1 MGKNNVWIGYAVG
14 QFASFF
20 LTLLRMIP
28 LALANRLSRS
38 RVPREG
44 EVIISL
50 TSHGNR
56 INRVH
61 YTLES
66 IFRGHEKAPVVLW
79 LDRADYEAEWPVTLR
94 RLVTRGLQVR
104 CSDGDYGPHT
114 KYWGQF
120 REVAGSGTRVVTV
133 DDDMIYP
140 EWFLQRLLF
149 IGDLRLDAVIAYRAH
164 RIELREGKMLP
175 YTKWTAADTC
185 AASVLHFATGVSGVM
200 YPASFIDYVV
210 AQGDVFTG
218 LSPRADDVW
227 LHACALRSGHPIR
240 QVYAQPRH
248 FAVVP
253 TTQVGALV
261 VGNTLMGGNDEQ
273 IRRVYTQEDMNLLL
287 GAHDRED

>member
-1 MGKNNVWIGYAVG
+1 MWIGYAAG
-14 QFASFF
+14 QFAGFF
-20 LTLLRMIP
+20 LTLLRMVP
-28 LALANRLSRS
+28 LTLANRFSRT
-38 RVPREG
+38 RIPQQG

-79 LDRADYEAEWPVTLR
+79 LDEADYRSEWPPTLR
-94 RLVTRGLQVR
+94 RLVSRGLQVR
-104 CSDGDYGPHT
+104 CSDGTYGPHT
-114 KYWGQF
+114 KYWNQF
-120 REVAGSGTRVVTV
+120 RESAGTGIRVVTV

-164 RIELREGKMLP
+164 RIELRDNRMMP

-185 AASVLHFATGVSGVM
+185 SASLLHFATGVSGVM
-200 YPASFIDYVV
+200 YPSTFIDYVV
-210 AQGDVFTG
+210 AQGDEFLT

-273 IRRVYTQEDMNLLL
+273 IKRVYTGEDVAVLLA
-287 GAHDRED
+287 AHDRED